1 MVEKKR
7 LHKMKTDF
15 DIDKIIEKGA
25 ITNELDYDRALIA
38 DRRLRLLAKENIHF
52 KKLRSK
58 LRDIIAEYENREWN
72 DVENID
78 ENKIEESGKS
88 EQVAELERLFIE
100 NRKQK
105 IRTKI
110 KELDLTQENLGSILG
125 HRSKTHMSELMNGI
139 KPFTLKDL
147 IIINRLLR
155 IEITFLIPKFL
166 SQEDQIRVKEAVI
179 KLDKPKIKL
188 SSDDLVL
195 C

>member
-1 MVEKKR
+1 
-7 LHKMKTDF
+7 MKTDF

-38 DRRLRLLAKENIHF
+38 DKRLRLLAKENMHF

-58 LRDIIAEYENREWN
+58 LRDIIEEYENREWN

-78 ENKIEESGKS
+78 ENKIEESEKS

-110 KELDLTQENLGSILG
+110 KELDLTQENLGLILG

-147 IIINRLLR
+147 IIINRLLK
-155 IEITFLIPKFL
+155 IEINFLIPKFL
-166 SQEDQIRVKEAVI
+166 SQEDQTRVKQAVI

-188 SSDDLVL
+188 SSNDLAF

>member
-7 LHKMKTDF
+7 LHRMKTDF

-52 KKLRSK
+52 KKLRST
-58 LRDIIAEYENREWN
+58 LRDIIEEYENREWN

-78 ENKIEESGKS
+78 ENKIEESEKS

-110 KELDLTQENLGSILG
+110 KELDLTQENLGLILG

-147 IIINRLLR
+147 IIINRLLK
-155 IEITFLIPKFL
+155 IEINFLIPKFL
-166 SQEDQIRVKEAVI
+166 SQEDQTRVKQAII

-188 SSDDLVL
+188 SSNDLAF

>member
-7 LHKMKTDF
+7 LHRMKTDF

-38 DRRLRLLAKENIHF
+38 DKRLRLLAKENMHF

-58 LRDIIAEYENREWN
+58 LRDIIEEYENREWN

-78 ENKIEESGKS
+78 ENKIEESEKS

-110 KELDLTQENLGSILG
+110 KELDLTQENLGLILG

-147 IIINRLLR
+147 IIINRLLK
-155 IEITFLIPKFL
+155 IEINFLIPKFL
-166 SQEDQIRVKEAVI
+166 SQEDQTRVKQAVI

-188 SSDDLVL
+188 SSNDLAF

>member
-7 LHKMKTDF
+7 LHRMKTDF

-58 LRDIIAEYENREWN
+58 LRDIIEEYENREWN

-78 ENKIEESGKS
+78 ENKIEESEKS

-110 KELDLTQENLGSILG
+110 KELDLTQENLGLILG

-147 IIINRLLR
+147 IIINRLLK
-155 IEITFLIPKFL
+155 IEINFLIPKFL
-166 SQEDQIRVKEAVI
+166 SQEDQTRVKQAVI

-188 SSDDLVL
+188 SSNDLAF

>member
-58 LRDIIAEYENREWN
+58 LRDIIEEYENSEWS
-72 DVENID
+72 DVEHID
-78 ENKIEESGKS
+78 ENKIEESEKS

-105 IRTKI
+105 IKTKI
-110 KELDLTQENLGSILG
+110 KELDLTQENLGLILG

-147 IIINRLLR
+147 IIINRLLK
-155 IEITFLIPKFL
+155 IEINFLIPKFL
-166 SQEDQIRVKEAVI
+166 SQEDQTRVKQAVI

-188 SSDDLVL
+188 SSNDLAL

>member
-1 MVEKKR
+1 
-7 LHKMKTDF
+7 MKTDF

-58 LRDIIAEYENREWN
+58 LRDIIEEYENREWN

-110 KELDLTQENLGSILG
+110 KELDLTQENLGLILG

-147 IIINRLLR
+147 IIINRLLK
-155 IEITFLIPKFL
+155 IEINFLIPKFL
-166 SQEDQIRVKEAVI
+166 SQEDQTRVKQAVI

-188 SSDDLVL
+188 SSNDLAF

>member
-1 MVEKKR
+1 
-7 LHKMKTDF
+7 MKTDF

>member
-58 LRDIIAEYENREWN
+58 LRDIIEEYENREWN

-78 ENKIEESGKS
+78 ENKIEESEKS

-110 KELDLTQENLGSILG
+110 KELDLTQENLGLILG

-147 IIINRLLR
+147 IIINRLLK
-155 IEITFLIPKFL
+155 IEINFLIPKFL
-166 SQEDQIRVKEAVI
+166 SQEDQTRVKQAVI

-188 SSDDLVL
+188 SSNDLAL

>member
-1 MVEKKR
+1 
-7 LHKMKTDF
+7 MKTDF

-58 LRDIIAEYENREWN
+58 LRDIIEEYENSEWS
-72 DVENID
+72 DVEHID
-78 ENKIEESGKS
+78 ENKIEESEKS

-105 IRTKI
+105 IKTKI
-110 KELDLTQENLGSILG
+110 KELDLTQENLGLILG

-147 IIINRLLR
+147 IIINRLLK
-155 IEITFLIPKFL
+155 IEINFLIPKFL
-166 SQEDQIRVKEAVI
+166 SQEDQTRVKQAVI

-188 SSDDLVL
+188 SSNDLAL

>member
-1 MVEKKR
+1 
-7 LHKMKTDF
+7 MKTDF

-52 KKLRSK
+52 KKLRNT
-58 LRDIIAEYENREWN
+58 LRDIIEEYENREWN

-78 ENKIEESGKS
+78 ENKIEESEKS

-110 KELDLTQENLGSILG
+110 KELDLTQENLGLILG

-147 IIINRLLR
+147 IIINRLLK
-155 IEITFLIPKFL
+155 IEINFLIPKFL
-166 SQEDQIRVKEAVI
+166 SQEDQTRVKQAII

-188 SSDDLVL
+188 SSNDLAF

>member
-1 MVEKKR
+1 
-7 LHKMKTDF
+7 MKTDF

-52 KKLRSK
+52 KKLRST
-58 LRDIIAEYENREWN
+58 LRDIIEEYENREWN

-78 ENKIEESGKS
+78 ENKIEESEKS

-110 KELDLTQENLGSILG
+110 KELDLTQENLGLILG

-147 IIINRLLR
+147 IIINRLLK
-155 IEITFLIPKFL
+155 IEINFLIPKFL
-166 SQEDQIRVKEAVI
+166 SQEDQTRVKQAII

-188 SSDDLVL
+188 SSNDLAF